1 MLKSLVLLFPVNFMS
16 MKGYTDFLM
25 LLSPPAAVR
34 HAVSTHKFFAADI
47 IGNYES
53 MHSTAHI
60 SIKMMHRQ
68 KTFLTE
74 PGVVAFRKRLCL
86 IPPVTLTINGFDYFN
101 HGEEFK
107 TIYARIANSPETNQ
121 WFKMLKQHLHIKEFM
136 VPHITICR
144 NIPVADFDRLWPHF
158 KATNWK
164 ETFTVNNLTVLQRET
179 FASFAKW
186 EPYTELPFE
195 GKMQYSLA
203 PPKPSL
209 LKPMNSQQTSLF

>member
-1 MLKSLVLLFPVNFMS
+1 

-25 LLSPPAAVR
+25 LLSPSDKVKAV
-34 HAVSTHKFFAADI
+34 VSTHKCQAANI

-60 SIKMMHRQ
+60 SIKMLHQQ

-74 PGVVAFRKRLCL
+74 PGILAFRKRLCL
-86 IPPVTLTINGFDYFN
+86 IPPITLSVDGFDYFN

-107 TIYARIANSPETNQ
+107 TIYARIRSTPETTH
-121 WFKMLKQHLHIKEFM
+121 WFKMLKQHLHVKEFM

-144 NIPVADFDRLWPHF
+144 NIPVADFDKLWPHF
-158 KATNWK
+158 KAMEWK
-164 ETFTVNNLTVLQRET
+164 ETFTVNALTVLQRET

-186 EPYTELPFE
+186 EPFTELPFE
-195 GKMQYSLA
+195 SKTQYSLA
-203 PPKPSL
+203 RPKPSL
-209 LKPMNSQQTSLF
+209 LKPMNSQQINLF

>member
-1 MLKSLVLLFPVNFMS
+1 

-25 LLSPPAAVR
+25 LLSPSDKVKAVV
-34 HAVSTHKFFAADI
+34 HNHKFYAADV

-60 SIKMMHRQ
+60 SIKMLHQQ

-74 PGVVAFRKRLCL
+74 PGILAFRKRLCL

-101 HGEEFK
+101 HGDEFK
-107 TIYARIANSPETNQ
+107 TIYARISSSPETSH
-121 WFKMLKQHLHIKEFM
+121 WFKMLKHHLHVKEFM

-144 NIPVADFDRLWPHF
+144 NIPVADFDKLWPHF
-158 KATNWK
+158 KALEWK
-164 ETFTVNNLTVLQRET
+164 ETFTVNALTVLQRES

-186 EPYTELPFE
+186 EPFIELPFE
-195 GKMQYSLA
+195 SKTQYSLA
-203 PPKPSL
+203 PPKQSL
-209 LKPMNSQQTSLF
+209 LKPLNSQQISLF

>member
-1 MLKSLVLLFPVNFMS
+1 

-25 LLSPPAAVR
+25 LLSPSDKVKAV
-34 HAVSTHKFFAADI
+34 VSTHKCHAANI

-60 SIKMMHRQ
+60 SIKMLHQQ

-74 PGVVAFRKRLCL
+74 PGILAFRKRLCL
-86 IPPVTLTINGFDYFN
+86 IPPVTLSIDGFDYFN

-107 TIYARIANSPETNQ
+107 TIYARIRSTPETTH
-121 WFKMLKQHLHIKEFM
+121 WFKMLKQHLHVKEFM

-144 NIPVADFDRLWPHF
+144 NIPVADFDKLWPHF
-158 KATNWK
+158 KAMEWK
-164 ETFTVNNLTVLQRET
+164 ETFTVNALTVLQRET

-186 EPYTELPFE
+186 EPFTELPFE
-195 GKMQYSLA
+195 SKTQYSLA
-203 PPKPSL
+203 PPKSSL
-209 LKPMNSQQTSLF
+209 LKPMNSQQISLF